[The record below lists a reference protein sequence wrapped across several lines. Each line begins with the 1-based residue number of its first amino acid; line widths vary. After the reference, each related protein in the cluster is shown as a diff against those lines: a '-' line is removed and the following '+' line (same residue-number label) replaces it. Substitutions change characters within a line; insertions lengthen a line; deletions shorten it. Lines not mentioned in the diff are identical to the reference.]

1 MRFVN
6 LTKRTVHTRF
16 TGFIRPGMTVS
27 GNKESQKLEDVLS
40 NVVGGCG
47 SSVGIV
53 LSDREVNL
61 LSALMSLDDLGK
73 SFSPNDI
80 PAEIRE
86 DPNGVKRAAE
96 KNAEAQ
102 FEGIRGMQRK
112 NAESMKR
119 EETINGEI
127 HERHPV
133 GMATME
139 GEPVNPS
146 MLKTGFEKI
155 MEENARIAAGQ
166 ADGKKADAGEML
178 DPIGRHMTQPVLDP
192 NSQDGEENGAN
203 DPAKERPGRGTTVDA
218 NKTLSIFSVFNDP
231 SKVAPMDDADDEAAD
246 GSKAKTKSKTNAK
259 TNAKAGKKKAD
270 K

>member
-16 TGFIRPGMTVS
+16 TGFVRPGMTVS
-27 GNKESQKLEDVLS
+27 GNKDSQKLEEVLS
-40 NVVGGCG
+40 DIVGACG

-53 LSDREVNL
+53 LSDREVDL

-102 FEGIRGMQRK
+102 FEGIRDMQRK

-166 ADGKKADAGEML
+166 ADVKKADAGEML
-178 DPIGRHMTQPVLDP
+178 DPIGRHMEQPVLDP
-192 NSQDGEENGAN
+192 NPQDVEENGAN
-203 DPAKERPGRGTTVDA
+203 DPVKEEPDHETTVDK
-218 NKTLSIFSVFNDP
+218 NRTLSIFSVFNDP
-231 SKVAPMDDADDEAAD
+231 SKVAP
-246 GSKAKTKSKTNAK
+246 KAKTKAKAKTNAK
-259 TNAKAGKKKAD
+259 TGEKKSD